1 MDGHL
6 SELDNQDLFT
16 RMPLSNETYRHQCE
30 VRQLIRWRKEWGLQR
45 FQRYLETYGFSN
57 RIAKL
62 RTDIADQW
70 SKGNRGENKS
80 WK

>member
-1 MDGHL
+1 M
-6 SELDNQDLFT
+6 NDL
-16 RMPLSNETYRHQCE
+16 LNKDCSYDEEYRHQCE
-30 VRQLIRWRKEWGLQR
+30 VRQLLKWRKEWGLQR
-45 FQRYLETYGFSN
+45 FQGYLQATGFSS

-70 SKGNRGENKS
+70 SKGNRGEEGL

>member
-1 MDGHL
+1 MHHSD
-6 SELDNQDLFT
+6 EEQ
-16 RMPLSNETYRHQCE
+16 RHQAE
-30 VRQLIRWRKEWGLQR
+30 VRQLIKWRQEWGLQR

-57 RIAKL
+57 RISKL

-70 SKGNRGENKS
+70 SKGNRGEGKS

>member
-1 MDGHL
+1 ME
-6 SELDNQDLFT
+6 SQELWPTNGGDD
-16 RMPLSNETYRHQCE
+16 ETYRHQCE

-70 SKGNRGENKS
+70 SKGNRGEDKS

>member
-1 MDGHL
+1 MGGDL
-6 SELDNQDLFT
+6 NELENQDLFT
-16 RMPLSNETYRHQCE
+16 RMPHSDEQHRHECE
-30 VRQLIRWRKEWGLQR
+30 VRQLIRWRQEWGLQR

-62 RTDIADQW
+62 RADIADQW
-70 SKGNRGENKS
+70 EKGNRGEGKS

>member
-1 MDGHL
+1 M
-6 SELDNQDLFT
+6 T
-16 RMPLSNETYRHQCE
+16 NEEYRHQCE
-30 VRQLIRWRKEWGLQR
+30 VRQLLKWRKEWGLQR
-45 FQRYLETYGFSN
+45 FQRYIQTTGFSS

-70 SKGNRGENKS
+70 SKGNRGEKGL